1 MKKLLILIDNMSEM
15 SKLFVSSF
23 FEVKIMIITHPIYYN
38 LQLGDLLVDT
48 VYCSHRSVWRH
59 TSTKSSSA
67 F

>member
-48 VYCSHRSVWRH
+48 VYCSHRSV
-59 TSTKSSSA
+59 
-67 F
+67 